1 MAEGFIDFNDLIQI
15 PWAKTIIVARHE
27 SAELDMS
34 DRNQAFG
41 YIRGVN
47 DPSLSEKGKESAKE
61 TRRKLPDGI
70 KAIWSSPLKRAYKT
84 AKIYADDKIQVVISQ
99 NLTIADYGGVPDS
112 AIDEY
117 LKTQNDAQMYS
128 LWAKTTAFDKTIERV
143 KRTIR
148 ILLQGNNRV
157 VCVVAHDEICR
168 LILCLCQGVDLK
180 NFADDRFR
188 VKRGEFVV
196 LNKSPKEVGFFK
208 RS

>member
-1 MAEGFIDFNDLIQI
+1 
-15 PWAKTIIVARHE
+15 
-27 SAELDMS
+27 MS

-47 DPSLSEKGKESAKE
+47 DPPLSEKGKECAKE
-61 TRRKLPDGI
+61 TMEKLPDDI
-70 KAIWSSPLKRAYKT
+70 KAIWSSPLRRAYET
-84 AKIYADDKIQVVISQ
+84 AEIYAGGKIQVIISQ

-117 LKTQNDAQMYS
+117 LKTQNDVQMYS

-157 VCVVAHDEICR
+157 MCVVAHDEICR
-168 LILCLCQGVDLK
+168 LILCLCQGVDPK